1 MYVIKKD
8 GRREA
13 FDPNKIK
20 SAVNK
25 SAERVMVEVDDNTH
39 KMISDY
45 VAKLLQEE
53 YENSEMKVE
62 TVHKLVEIKL
72 EELQPEVAK
81 SYRNYRN
88 FRKTLAEMTD
98 KVWNRTQTILYRGD
112 KENSNADSTLVSTKQ
127 SLVRGEL
134 SKQFYQQFFLTTD
147 ELKASEEG
155 FI

>member
-45 VAKLLQEE
+45 VAKLLQE
-53 YENSEMKVE
+53 
-62 TVHKLVEIKL
+62 
-72 EELQPEVAK
+72 
-81 SYRNYRN
+81 
-88 FRKTLAEMTD
+88 
-98 KVWNRTQTILYRGD
+98 
-112 KENSNADSTLVSTKQ
+112 
-127 SLVRGEL
+127 
-134 SKQFYQQFFLTTD
+134 
-147 ELKASEEG
+147 
-155 FI
+155 

>member
-62 TVHKLVEIKL
+62 NMTSA
-72 EELQPEVAK
+72 EVAEILK
-81 SYRNYRN
+81 MNSNTVRT
-88 FRKTLAEMTD
+88 K
-98 KVWNRTQTILYRGD
+98 WNRLLAKIKRIL
-112 KENSNADSTLVSTKQ
+112 
-127 SLVRGEL
+127 
-134 SKQFYQQFFLTTD
+134 
-147 ELKASEEG
+147 
-155 FI
+155 

>member
-25 SAERVMVEVDDNTH
+25 SAERVMVEVDDDTH

-62 TVHKLVEIKL
+62 NMTSA
-72 EELQPEVAK
+72 EVAEIRF
-81 SYRNYRN
+81 SPI
-88 FRKTLAEMTD
+88 A
-98 KVWNRTQTILYRGD
+98 QTHCKLLCKHYSI
-112 KENSNADSTLVSTKQ
+112 
-127 SLVRGEL
+127 
-134 SKQFYQQFFLTTD
+134 
-147 ELKASEEG
+147 ASV
-155 FI
+155 